1 MKKLNNGFTL
11 IEVMIVVAIIG
22 ILASIALPAYQKYV
36 LRGKA
41 AEATATLS
49 DLRVKMERYYGDQ
62 TPPTYANGADCGVT
76 MPVSPTVKYF
86 AYACVVANAGQT
98 FTITATGAAAQGMTG
113 YSYTVDQSNAK
124 TSTLPNGATGAC
136 WLTKEGDSC

>member
-1 MKKLNNGFTL
+1 LVEL
-11 IEVMIVVAIIG
+11 MIVVAIIG
-22 ILASIALPAYQKYV
+22 ILAAIALPAYTKYV

-62 TPPTYANGADCGVT
+62 ALPSYANGLVCGAA
-76 MPVSPTVKYF
+76 MPTSPAVKYF
-86 AYACVVANAGQT
+86 TYACAIANAGQT
-98 FTITATGAAAQGMTG
+98 FTITATGVAAQGMTG

-124 TSTLPNGATGAC
+124 TSTLPNGATGNC